1 MFRRRMSMIS
11 EMIQQFNANFD
22 TAHTPR
28 IFFAPCQFN
37 IMGGNA
43 DYNKGKALPFALSF
57 GMYAIIHKRD
67 DTLIRLHSADHPD
80 KPITCD
86 IRELAYHPKDH
97 CANHSKGVIYSMKKS
112 RLPIDARFDLLFTS
126 NIPKSNIFT
135 TTTPPEFL
143 TTFLLNDLFYLQSNK
158 ITLL

>member
-11 EMIQQFNANFD
+11 EMIQQFNAHFD

-57 GMYAIIHKRD
+57 GMYAIVHKRE
-67 DTLIRLHSADHPD
+67 DTIIRLHSADHPD

-97 CANHSKGVIYSMKKS
+97 WANHSD
-112 RLPIDARFDLLFTS
+112 R
-126 NIPKSNIFT
+126 
-135 TTTPPEFL
+135 TPL
-143 TTFLLNDLFYLQSNK
+143 TLQEYFLLLVNLILWVEMLIIIKEKHYLLRYLLACMQSFINGR
-158 ITLL
+158 TP

>member
-11 EMIQQFNANFD
+11 EMIQQFNAHFD
-22 TAHTPR
+22 TAHTTR

-57 GMYAIIHKRD
+57 GMYAIVHKRE
-67 DTLIRLHSADHPD
+67 DTILRLHSADHPD

-97 CANHSKGVIYSMKKS
+97 WANHSKGVICSMIKS
-112 RLPIDARFDLLFTS
+112 GFRSDSAFCLFILS
-126 NIPKSNIFT
+126 II
-135 TTTPPEFL
+135 L
-143 TTFLLNDLFYLQSNK
+143 
-158 ITLL
+158 